1 MKNVLMCYDAGNYA
15 SRCVIMGVQKFTT
28 QKSDWNVRVL
38 SFPEVLTA
46 DMVLRA
52 PTEGYNGILLP
63 LFTKSDVANA
73 IAKTPLPVSFRKID
87 HILTPQR
94 KKNVAVVS
102 IDDIAVGAMG
112 ARHFLGLGKFNS
124 YAFVPHAD
132 APYWSEQRMD
142 GFVKELKRHGIRATV
157 LLGGGTPQEIADLPK
172 PTAVMAAWDYKA
184 IEVMGYARKQ
194 GFSIPEQVAV
204 IGVDADP
211 IVCGFSHPPLTSIE
225 PDFER
230 MGYVAAAALDAM
242 MSGRKLNSVNR
253 ISCPPK
259 GIVERASTYFLPTG
273 QSLVDQARTIIKIEA
288 TRGLSV
294 KALSVRLKISP
305 QLLALRFRQ
314 FGGTTPQNL
323 ILQTRLEHAKRLMKN
338 PKIKLD
344 AIAEQ
349 CGFSSKNRLFHVFKE
364 RFGMTICE
372 FRAQA

>member
-52 PTEGYNGILLP
+52 PAEGYNGILLP
-63 LFTKSDVANA
+63 LFTERDVADA
-73 IAKTPLPVSFRKID
+73 IAKTPIPVSFRKID
-87 HILTPQR
+87 HMLTPQR
-94 KKNVAVVS
+94 KRKVAAVS
-102 IDDIAVGAMG
+102 IDDMAVGAMG